1 MTDKRK
7 DGSGKL
13 LYCSF
18 CGKSQHEVKKLIA
31 GPSVYICD
39 ECVDLCNDIIREEI
53 KDLILA
59 RGSERSEL
67 PTPHEIR
74 QHLDDYVIGQELAKK
89 VLAVA
94 VYNHYKRLRN
104 GDKTADGVELG
115 KSNILLIGPTG
126 SGKTLL
132 AETLARYLDVPFTM
146 ADATTL
152 TEAGYVGEDVENIIQ
167 KLLQKCDYDVEKAQR
182 GIVYIDEI
190 DKISRKSDNPSITR
204 DVSGEGVQQ
213 ALLKL
218 VEGTIAAVPP
228 QGGRKHPQQ
237 EFLQVDTSKI
247 LFICGGAFAG
257 LDKVVGQRLNTRS
270 GIGFGAEVRGE
281 KDKATEG
288 ELLAQ
293 VEPEDLI
300 KFGLIPEF
308 IGRLPV
314 VATLGELSEDALIQI
329 LQEPKNALTKQYQA
343 LFSIEDVE
351 LEFRREALIAIAKK
365 AMNRKTGARGLR
377 SIVEAA
383 LLNTMYDLPSME
395 NVEKVVIDENVITN
409 QTEPMLI
416 YRKPEAQVSGE

>member
-7 DGSGKL
+7 EGSSKL

-18 CGKSQHEVKKLIA
+18 CGKSQHEVRKLVA

-39 ECVDLCNDIIREEI
+39 ECVDLCNDIIREEV
-53 KDLILA
+53 KDVVPH
-59 RGSERSEL
+59 RERSSL
-67 PTPHEIR
+67 PTPREIR
-74 QHLDDYVIGQELAKK
+74 SHLDDYVIGQELAKK

-94 VYNHYKRLRN
+94 VYNHYKRLQN
-104 GDKTADGVELG
+104 GDKVNGVELG

-132 AETLARYLDVPFTM
+132 AETLARLLEVPFTM
-146 ADATTL
+146 TDATTL

-167 KLLQKCDYDVEKAQR
+167 KLLQKCNYDVQKAQR

-218 VEGTIAAVPP
+218 VEGTIASVPP

-257 LDKVVGQRLNTRS
+257 LDKVIANRVETGS
-270 GIGFGAEVRGE
+270 GIGFGATIKKLSQKESE
-281 KDKATEG
+281 S
-288 ELLAQ
+288 ELLVQ

-314 VATLGELSEDALIQI
+314 VATLHELSEDALIQI
-329 LQEPKNALTKQYQA
+329 LTEPKNALTKQYQA
-343 LFSIEDVE
+343 LFNLEEVA
-351 LEFRREALIAIAKK
+351 LEFREEALVAIAKK
-365 AMNRKTGARGLR
+365 AMQRKTGARGLR
-377 SIVEAA
+377 SIVESA
-383 LLNTMYDLPSME
+383 LLDTMYELPSMSQE
-395 NVEKVVIDENVITN
+395 VEKIVVDESVIEG
-409 QTEPMLI
+409 QSKPLLI
-416 YRKPEAQVSGE
+416 YGKPETQQASGE